1 VGTGGAPGS
10 GGEVTGGSSAGGS
23 AEGGRTASAGAG
35 GQETG
40 SGGAVGGSMG
50 GGGAAGPEDVLDS
63 FEDNDGRIEM
73 VGGRQGPW
81 HSFSESGCSNQQPA
95 RTDKFM
101 PKMGGANST
110 MYAAHSSGSGCGKF
124 GGIGFELNNATT
136 TPDAMQSMAF
146 NASGYRGISF
156 WAKGNCNLRVEFGQ
170 KSFIPTANGG
180 SCTSNC
186 WNVYGSR
193 KAQGMVP
200 ASDWKQFTI
209 LFSEL
214 EREEGPKM
222 PAFDPGQL
230 IGIAF
235 KCEGAAFD
243 FWLDEIQ
250 FAK

>member
-1 VGTGGAPGS
+1 MP
-10 GGEVTGGSSAGGS
+10 
-23 AEGGRTASAGAG
+23 RT
-35 GQETG
+35 
-40 SGGAVGGSMG
+40 
-50 GGGAAGPEDVLDS
+50 
-63 FEDNDGRIEM
+63 
-73 VGGRQGPW
+73 
-81 HSFSESGCSNQQPA
+81 
-95 RTDKFM
+95 
-101 PKMGGANST
+101 GGANST

-156 WAKGNCNLRVEFGQ
+156 WAKGNCNLRVELGQ

-200 ASDWKQFTI
+200 AGDWKQFTI

-214 EREEGPKM
+214 EREEGPRM
-222 PAFDPGQL
+222 PTFEPGQL